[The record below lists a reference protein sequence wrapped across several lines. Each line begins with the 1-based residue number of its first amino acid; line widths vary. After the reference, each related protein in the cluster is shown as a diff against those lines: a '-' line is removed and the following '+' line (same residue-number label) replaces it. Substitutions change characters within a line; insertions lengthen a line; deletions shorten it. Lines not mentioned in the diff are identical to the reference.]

1 MLYARARAIART
13 VTFVCIRLRQERERE
28 KKDGQFECP
37 LKIMRYDDT
46 IKRRNKNTLVY

>member
-1 MLYARARAIART
+1 MRARARDRSHSY
-13 VTFVCIRLRQERERE
+13 VCVYTLAARERE
-28 KKDGQFECP
+28 KKKDGQFEGP